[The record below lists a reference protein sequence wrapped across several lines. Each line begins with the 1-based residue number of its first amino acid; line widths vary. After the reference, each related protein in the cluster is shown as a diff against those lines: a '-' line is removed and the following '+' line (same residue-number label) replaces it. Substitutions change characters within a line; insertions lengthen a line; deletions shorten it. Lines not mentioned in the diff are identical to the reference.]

1 MSSQS
6 GSTISNLTDRNANTK
21 LLSPPKP
28 QQMTS
33 PSSLPPKPHHTPQ
46 QSYNLAPTST
56 PHPHSNN
63 PSLAFPPVMSHNTKY
78 DLSHSNSHLHSSH
91 SASYLHSNNLAASS
105 FGNVKS
111 ESTPS
116 YDYMNNCLP
125 GGYFGG
131 SFGAPTGGHS
141 ATDLAGYHHQH
152 NVIQAAKLMAS
163 S

>member
-6 GSTISNLTDRNANTK
+6 GSTITNLTDRNANTK
-21 LLSPPKP
+21 ILSPPKP

-33 PSSLPPKPHHTPQ
+33 PSSIPPKPHHTPQ

-56 PHPHSNN
+56 PHSHSNN
-63 PSLAFPPVMSHNTKY
+63 PSLAFPTVMSHNAKY
-78 DLSHSNSHLHSSH
+78 DLSHSNSHLHSAH
-91 SASYLHSNNLAASS
+91 SASYLHANNLSASS

-111 ESTPS
+111 ESAPS

-131 SFGAPTGGHS
+131 SFAPTGGHS